1 MPAPTH
7 LLERAY
13 QLISAKQLQSAELVL
28 DAVVRV
34 EPQNV
39 DAWKAYLWILHC
51 QGGVDWLKERILKT
65 RELSQIDKAILIEY
79 YLFLGQP
86 MNKTSNF
93 TNTDTAIDSM
103 QEKEEISY
111 TAETSIRFELI
122 DMLDYPTEFDKKGPL
137 TKPHQREY
145 YNTFILDIAI
155 GALKALSRHPMGM
168 KITAYIQRMSGQTM
182 NFIRNPKTA
191 CIGFLESPHFNKY
204 SGAALL
210 ILFILG
216 VRLLESSHFW
226 GYLLLGVFIFGGGWW
241 LETFGKGSTTAFSN
255 QVHMYL
261 YENKNKLPEIKETDQ
276 EQDQSDMDKDS

>member
-13 QLISAKQLQSAELVL
+13 QLISTKQLQSAELVL

-39 DAWKAYLWILHC
+39 DAWRAYLWILHC

-65 RELSQIDKAILIEY
+65 RELSEIDKAILIEY
-79 YLFLGQP
+79 YLFLDQP
-86 MNKTSNF
+86 MNNTSNF
-93 TNTDTAIDSM
+93 TNTNSVIDTI
-103 QEKEEISY
+103 QEKEEISE
-111 TAETSIRFELI
+111 TDETSIHFELI
-122 DMLDYPTEFDKKGPL
+122 DTLDYPAEIDKKVPL
-137 TKPHQREY
+137 AKPHQREY

-155 GALKALSRHPMGM
+155 GALKALSRHPKGV
-168 KITAYIQRMSGQTM
+168 KITASIQSMSARTM

-191 CIGFLESPHFNKY
+191 CFELVESPHFNKY
-204 SGAALL
+204 SGAVLL

-216 VRLLESSHFW
+216 VRLLESGHFW
-226 GYLLLGVFIFGGGWW
+226 GYLLLGVFIFGGVRW
-241 LETFGKGSTTAFSN
+241 LETFGKGSTTALSN
-255 QVHMYL
+255 QVHIYL

-276 EQDQSDMDKDS
+276 EQNQSDVDKES